1 MQVPLWSDGKRTLQ
15 LEQKEVKIKRRRL
28 EAEKRG
34 EKAEVVSREGGGA
47 PGPAPARSHE

>member
-1 MQVPLWSDGKRTLQ
+1 MERWETHITIGTEGSKDK
-15 LEQKEVKIKRRRL
+15 KE
-28 EAEKRG
+28 EAGGGKRG